1 MKLKHYLILS
11 FALCIMFS
19 LQAQEMSFEEY
30 NPKSTLVVP
39 GDSMFK
45 AKFPFIDV
53 HGHQYRMP
61 HQGLTPVVDDRE
73 KVKRGHKMT

>member
-1 MKLKHYLILS
+1 MNFKHYLILS
-11 FALCIMFS
+11 FAFS
-19 LQAQEMSFEEY
+19 ITTITLAQDMSFEDY

-39 GDSMFK
+39 GDSIFR

-61 HQGLTPVVDDRE
+61 TQDLTPGPNLFRLIFIFSFE
-73 KVKRGHKMT
+73 